1 MNYKSNIFLIFS
13 ILFLGLIFTFSTFS
27 NSFAFSTIFSDD
39 FQSGFT
45 KWAETG
51 EGDWNLETAVEKQ
64 IPNHTSN
71 LVAHSDDCDTSCTI
85 TMTTPVDL
93 RSYSS
98 ATLTFWRYVDH
109 DLDAGEYL
117 KVELYDGA
125 KWNTVFN
132 WTNNAG
138 DDDTWH
144 QETVNLGSYLGTS
157 NFNVRFVTHESSTV
171 EDTEID
177 DVVIDGVSSGPSITI
192 NDITLAEEN
201 SGTTNFVFTVARS
214 SNASAIS
221 VNYSTAD
228 NTAISPTD
236 YLTIPTT
243 TLNFAVGGPLTQTV
257 TIPVTGD
264 MIVEPSET
272 FFVNL
277 ASCVGC
283 IIADNQGIGNITND
297 DSPPVTTATPLGGSY
312 NTTQNVTLISNK
324 PSSIFYTIDN
334 SIPTQSSLEYTSPI
348 SISSTTTLKFFAI
361 DQIKNSELVQTQTY
375 ILDFIPPVITLLGN
389 NPLTINQDSSYSD
402 PSATASDNL
411 DGNVTSSIIT
421 VNSVDT
427 SVIGSYTVTYNVSDA
442 AGNTAVATRTV
453 HVADHT
459 PPIIT
464 LLGSNPTLVY
474 LNSIYGD
481 DGATATDNLDGN
493 VTSSII
499 TVNSVDTSVIGS
511 YTVTYNVSDAA
522 GNMAVATRTVHVA
535 DPLDVTPPATTAT
548 PLGGTYNT
556 VQSVTLTADE
566 SATIYYSTDGSTPT
580 TVYTTAIPISSTT
593 TLKFFAKDIIGNIE
607 STNTLVYS
615 INTRTSDVF
624 GITQIY
630 PTKNNGNTWFMNMAN
645 PTSDPRFDPQTTI
658 TKNTDGSWKMKN
670 SQVRMSAFSTDK
682 TTYQNTPIPTFS
694 RTQLANKGYMQL
706 PSDWKNFEMT
716 GYVKL
721 NAGSSDDFT
730 WYGRGGNHNSAN
742 NGCEGSSTKG
752 ELGFN
757 GGTRFAKESWHVHYD
772 FTVKKLSTPSIL
784 KKWTG
789 FKFIIYNEP
798 GVTFAQ
804 QVHEEIWV
812 DLDNNNNWIKA
823 DSFVDD
829 GFGSGASHCG
839 PATADNMPITWGG
852 PLATFRA
859 DNSSDF
865 DFKYLSVRE
874 IDSPN

>member
-1 MNYKSNIFLIFS
+1 
-13 ILFLGLIFTFSTFS
+13 
-27 NSFAFSTIFSDD
+27 
-39 FQSGFT
+39 
-45 KWAETG
+45 
-51 EGDWNLETAVEKQ
+51 
-64 IPNHTSN
+64 
-71 LVAHSDDCDTSCTI
+71 
-85 TMTTPVDL
+85 
-93 RSYSS
+93 
-98 ATLTFWRYVDH
+98 
-109 DLDAGEYL
+109 
-117 KVELYDGA
+117 
-125 KWNTVFN
+125 
-132 WTNNAG
+132 
-138 DDDTWH
+138 
-144 QETVNLGSYLGTS
+144 
-157 NFNVRFVTHESSTV
+157 
-171 EDTEID
+171 
-177 DVVIDGVSSGPSITI
+177 
-192 NDITLAEEN
+192 
-201 SGTTNFVFTVARS
+201 VFTVARS

-427 SVIGSYTVTYNVSDA
+427 SVIGSYTVTYNVSDT
-442 AGNTAVATRTV
+442 AGNT
-453 HVADHT
+453 
-459 PPIIT
+459 
-464 LLGSNPTLVY
+464 
-474 LNSIYGD
+474 
-481 DGATATDNLDGN
+481 
-493 VTSSII
+493 
-499 TVNSVDTSVIGS
+499 
-511 YTVTYNVSDAA
+511 
-522 GNMAVATRTVHVA
+522 AVATRTVHVA
-535 DPLDVTPPATTAT
+535 DPLDVTPPATTAA
-548 PLGGTYNT
+548 PLGGTYNIG
-556 VQSVTLTADE
+556 QSVTLTADE
-566 SATIYYSTDGSTPT
+566 SATIYYSTDGSPPT

-742 NGCEGSSTKG
+742 NGCEGSSTKA

-784 KKWTG
+784 NKWTG